1 MFLMSDV
8 LFSLDVNE
16 DHVGQHLIDESIF
29 LGRDAFEMSS
39 DAFRDFD

>member
-1 MFLMSDV
+1 MSDV
-8 LFSLDVNE
+8 FFGLNVEE
-16 DHVGQHLIDESIF
+16 DHVGQNLIDESIF